1 MSKMVFT
8 GQFKNALKVACAAIR
23 NGEASPEFVKVGDI
37 MVSTGFVVC
46 VEIKPCQRW
55 SKYTIRVGTHGMINE
70 RGPLVALEVVE
81 YEMDAI
87 TDIMEILSG
96 CANLEV
102 FDLLHDR
109 YVRASAGIT
118 AENAPANVANPLPK
132 DKEVKHYVVT
142 TTDNE
147 NEKLFLTDA
156 GLWTY
161 YRHNAKEHMVK
172 PESTDKLS
180 DYGTAIKVESFTPT
194 FIGIGI
200 ANVKR
205 IKITTNAGMVLI
217 APLYAVAM
225 HDDGAVFSQR
235 WLMRLN
241 LIENKEFCS
250 YVKPEMIKTL
260 EYIK

>member
-1 MSKMVFT
+1 MVFT

-37 MVSTGFVVC
+37 MVSTGFVVQ
-46 VEIKPCQRW
+46 VEIKPCTRF
-55 SKYTIRVGTHGMINE
+55 SKYTFRVTTHGMINE
-70 RGPLVALEVVE
+70 RGPLVVLERVE
-81 YEMDAI
+81 YE
-87 TDIMEILSG
+87 TDSIADILETLSL
-96 CANLEV
+96 CAHLEV
-102 FDLLHDR
+102 FDELHAH

-118 AENAPANVANPLPK
+118 YENARDHLVNPLPSETTP
-132 DKEVKHYVVT
+132 KEVKHYVVT

>member
-23 NGEASPEFVKVGDI
+23 NGEASPEFVQVGDI
-37 MVSTGFVVC
+37 MVSTGFVVR
-46 VEIKPCQRW
+46 VEIKPCTRF
-55 SKYTIRVGTHGMINE
+55 SKYTYRVTTLGMINE
-70 RGPLVALEVVE
+70 RGPLVVLERVE
-81 YEMDAI
+81 YESDAI
-87 TDIMEILSG
+87 TDILETLSL
-96 CANLEV
+96 CAHLDV
-102 FDLLHDR
+102 FDELHAH

-118 AENAPANVANPLPK
+118 YEKARDHLTDPLPSE
-132 DKEVKHYVVT
+132 KEVKHYVVT
-142 TTDNE
+142 STDPE
-147 NEKLFLTDA
+147 NEKIFLTDS

-161 YRHNAKEHMVK
+161 YRHNAKEYMVK

-180 DYGTAIKVESFTPT
+180 DYGTATKVEAFTPT

-241 LIENKEFCS
+241 LIENKEFCT
-250 YVKPEMIKTL
+250 YVKPEMIKSL